1 MKKRVPDCPEQRVP
15 KGSKFSDSGLRTR
28 LDIMAPPET
37 SKGRMVPMQSNYETL
52 RLERISEHVL
62 LVTMDRPEV
71 ANAHNTQMGLELRDL
86 WGGTTTLWAAGEQGL
101 WRYP

>member
-1 MKKRVPDCPEQRVP
+1 
-15 KGSKFSDSGLRTR
+15 
-28 LDIMAPPET
+28 
-37 SKGRMVPMQSNYETL
+37 MQSNYETL

-86 WGGTTTLWAAGEQGL
+86 WTGLYVDQQDLRCVVVTGAGDKAFSAGGDREEEPAPAAPAAEA
-101 WRYP
+101 PAAEAPAAEEAPKAEE